1 MERHWKVIFLLRQA
15 SVLLF
20 VEVAVL
26 SLEALLVFLLFCSFF
41 KKFLVFF

>member
-1 MERHWKVIFLLRQA
+1 MERHWNVIFLLKQA

-20 VEVAVL
+20 VEVPVL
-26 SLEALLVFLLFCSFF
+26 SREVLLVFLLICSFF

>member
-15 SVLLF
+15 SVLF
-20 VEVAVL
+20 VEVPIL